1 MTDEFV
7 CIVEHLEPGPMD
19 DLASTTRLAAM
30 LIDHDRKNNLGQY
43 REEAVLRCTACTTAK
58 RAASPVIRLYVAP
71 GGERLAY
78 FPPRLRSG
86 GPAGSPSATVP
97 ATARNF
103 PTLSTGVDVTQC
115 RACQTNYV
123 VMAEFTD
130 GWQVHMIPAESS
142 TFGAAQETGAPTVA
156 HIVRNH
162 PVLQRTIRRGAN

>member
-30 LIDHDRKNNLGQY
+30 LIDNDRKNGQGQY
-43 REEAVLRCTACTTAK
+43 RQEAALGCPECV
-58 RAASPVIRLYVAP
+58 RAGREPRAVARIYVAP
-71 GGERLAY
+71 GGERLVY

-86 GPAGSPSATVP
+86 GPAGSSSATVP

-130 GWQVHMIPAESS
+130 DWQVHMIPAESS